1 MLTFS
6 FTHTPLNSLHAMKS
20 LCIYCGSSLGHQPAY
35 AAAARELGQLL
46 AAQQIELIYGG
57 GRVGL
62 MGTLADAVLDAGG
75 RVQGVIPQSLAD
87 REVAHLGL
95 TQLHVVDSMHQRK
108 ALMAEL
114 ADGFLALPGGL
125 GTFEELFEIWTWA
138 QLGMHAKPIGLL
150 NVAGYF
156 DLLLQFLD
164 HAVEQQL
171 LQPVHRQVLSVST
184 DPAEMLTLLRQAL
197 PASAPKWIDASQT

>member
-1 MLTFS
+1 
-6 FTHTPLNSLHAMKS
+6 MKS
-20 LCIYCGSSLGHQPAY
+20 LCVYCGSSSGSSPDY

-46 AAQQIELIYGG
+46 AAQQIELINGG

-62 MGTLADAVLDAGG
+62 MGVLDDAVLEAGG
-75 RVQGVIPQSLAD
+75 RVQGVIPQSLAN

-156 DLLLQFLD
+156 DLLLEFLD
-164 HAVEQQL
+164 HATDQQL
-171 LQPVHRQVLSVST
+171 LKPVHREVLSVST
-184 DPAEMLTLLRQAL
+184 DPEEMLTLLRQTL
-197 PASAPKWIDASQT
+197 PISAPKWIDASQT

>member
-1 MLTFS
+1 
-6 FTHTPLNSLHAMKS
+6 MKS
-20 LCIYCGSSLGHQPAY
+20 LCVYCGSSSGSDPAY

-87 REVAHLGL
+87 REVAHHGL
-95 TQLHVVDSMHQRK
+95 TQLHIVETMHQRK

-114 ADGFLALPGGL
+114 SDGFLALPGGL

-138 QLGMHAKPIGLL
+138 QLGMHGKPIGLL

-164 HAVEQQL
+164 HAVSQQL
-171 LQPVHRQVLSVST
+171 LKPVHRAVLSVST
-184 DPAEMLTLLRQAL
+184 GPAEMLRVLRQAS
-197 PASAPKWIDASQT
+197 PMWVPKWIDSSQT

>member
-1 MLTFS
+1 
-6 FTHTPLNSLHAMKS
+6 MKS
-20 LCIYCGSSLGHQPAY
+20 LCVYCGSSSGSVPAY
-35 AAAARELGQLL
+35 TAAARELGQLL

-62 MGTLADAVLDAGG
+62 MGVLADAVLDAGG

-95 TQLHVVDSMHQRK
+95 TRLHVVDSMHQRK

-156 DLLLQFLD
+156 DRLLQFLD

-171 LQPVHRQVLSVST
+171 LKPVHREMLIVSSDPNEMLAGLRQSLPVST
-184 DPAEMLTLLRQAL
+184 
-197 PASAPKWIDASQT
+197 PKWIDASQT

>member
-1 MLTFS
+1 M
-6 FTHTPLNSLHAMKS
+6 NSL
-20 LCIYCGSSLGHQPAY
+20 CVYCGSSSGSDPAY

-62 MGTLADAVLDAGG
+62 MGVLADAVLDAGG

-87 REVAHLGL
+87 REVAHHGL
-95 TQLHVVDSMHQRK
+95 TQLHVVDTMHQRK

-125 GTFEELFEIWTWA
+125 GTFEELFEVWTWA

-164 HAVEQQL
+164 HAVSQQL
-171 LQPVHRQVLSVST
+171 LKPVHRAVLSVSN
-184 DPAEMLTLLRQAL
+184 DPAEMLRMLCQAL
-197 PASAPKWIDASQT
+197 PVSEPKWIDASQT

>member
-1 MLTFS
+1 
-6 FTHTPLNSLHAMKS
+6 MKS
-20 LCIYCGSSLGHQPAY
+20 LCVYCGSSSGSSPAY

-62 MGTLADAVLDAGG
+62 MGVLADAVLEAGG
-75 RVQGVIPQSLAD
+75 RVQGVIPQSLAN

-156 DLLLQFLD
+156 DLLLEFLD
-164 HAVEQQL
+164 HATDQQL
-171 LQPVHRQVLSVST
+171 LKPVHREVLSVST
-184 DPAEMLTLLRQAL
+184 DPEEMLTLLRQTL
-197 PASAPKWIDASQT
+197 PISAPKWIDASQT

>member
-1 MLTFS
+1 
-6 FTHTPLNSLHAMKS
+6 MKS
-20 LCIYCGSSLGHQPAY
+20 LCVYCGSSSGSDPAY

-87 REVAHLGL
+87 REVAHHGL
-95 TQLHVVDSMHQRK
+95 TQLHIVETMHQRK

-114 ADGFLALPGGL
+114 SDGFLALPGGL

-138 QLGMHAKPIGLL
+138 QLGMHGKPIGLL

-156 DLLLQFLD
+156 DLLE
-164 HAVEQQL
+164 AI
-171 LQPVHRQVLSVST
+171 RK
-184 DPAEMLTLLRQAL
+184 AALT
-197 PASAPKWIDASQT
+197 

>member
-1 MLTFS
+1 
-6 FTHTPLNSLHAMKS
+6 MKS
-20 LCIYCGSSLGHQPAY
+20 LCVYCGSSSGCAPAY
-35 AAAARELGQLL
+35 TAAARELGQLL

-62 MGTLADAVLDAGG
+62 MGVLADAVLDAGG

-156 DLLLQFLD
+156 NLLLRFLD
-164 HAVEQQL
+164 HAVSHQL
-171 LQPVHRQVLSVST
+171 LKPVHREVLIVST
-184 DPAEMLTLLRQAL
+184 DPAEMLRMLRQAL
-197 PASAPKWIDASQT
+197 PVITPKWIDASQT

>member
-1 MLTFS
+1 
-6 FTHTPLNSLHAMKS
+6 MKS
-20 LCIYCGSSLGHQPAY
+20 LCVYCGSSSGSSPDY

-62 MGTLADAVLDAGG
+62 MGVLADAVLKAGG
-75 RVQGVIPQSLAD
+75 RVQGVIPQSLAN

-156 DLLLQFLD
+156 DLLLEFLD
-164 HAVEQQL
+164 HATDQQL
-171 LQPVHRQVLSVST
+171 LKPVHREVLSVST
-184 DPAEMLTLLRQAL
+184 DPEEMLTLLRQTL
-197 PASAPKWIDASQT
+197 PISAPKWIDASQT

>member
-1 MLTFS
+1 MDSRLT
-6 FTHTPLNSLHAMKS
+6 TENILMQS
-20 LCIYCGSSLGHQPAY
+20 LCVYCGSCSGIDPSFTS
-35 AAAARELGQLL
+35 AARELGQLL
-46 AAQQIELIYGG
+46 ASQQIELIYGG

-62 MGTLADAVLDAGG
+62 MGVLADAVLNAGG

-87 REVAHLGL
+87 REVAHHGL

-125 GTFEELFEIWTWA
+125 GTLEELFEIWTWA
-138 QLGMHAKPIGLL
+138 QLGMHNKPIGLL

-164 HAVEQQL
+164 HAMDQQL
-171 LQPVHRQVLSVST
+171 LKPVHRGVLSVST
-184 DPAEMLTLLRQAL
+184 EPAEILTLLRLAL
-197 PASAPKWIDASQT
+197 PVFAPKWIDDTQT

>member
-1 MLTFS
+1 
-6 FTHTPLNSLHAMKS
+6 MKS
-20 LCIYCGSSLGHQPAY
+20 LCVYCGSSSGSVPAY
-35 AAAARELGQLL
+35 TAAARELGQLL

-62 MGTLADAVLDAGG
+62 MGVLADAVLDAGG

-95 TQLHVVDSMHQRK
+95 TRLHVVDSMHQRK

-156 DLLLQFLD
+156 DRLLQFLD

-171 LQPVHRQVLSVST
+171 LKPVHR
-184 DPAEMLTLLRQAL
+184 EMLIVSSDPNEMLAGLRQAL
-197 PASAPKWIDASQT
+197 PVSIPKWIDASQT

>member
-1 MLTFS
+1 
-6 FTHTPLNSLHAMKS
+6 MKS
-20 LCIYCGSSLGHQPAY
+20 LCVYCGSSSGSDPAY

-75 RVQGVIPQSLAD
+75 RVQGVIPQSLAN
-87 REVAHLGL
+87 REVAHHGL
-95 TQLHVVDSMHQRK
+95 THLHVVETMHQRK

-114 ADGFLALPGGL
+114 SDSFLALPGGL

-138 QLGMHAKPIGLL
+138 QLGMHAQPIGLL

-156 DLLLQFLD
+156 DLLLRFLD
-164 HAVEQQL
+164 HAVSHQL
-171 LQPVHRQVLSVST
+171 LKPVHREVLIVST
-184 DPAEMLTLLRQAL
+184 DPAEILRMLRQSL
-197 PASAPKWIDASQT
+197 PVTTPKWIDASQT

>member
-1 MLTFS
+1 
-6 FTHTPLNSLHAMKS
+6 
-20 LCIYCGSSLGHQPAY
+20 
-35 AAAARELGQLL
+35 
-46 AAQQIELIYGG
+46 
-57 GRVGL
+57 
-62 MGTLADAVLDAGG
+62 
-75 RVQGVIPQSLAD
+75 
-87 REVAHLGL
+87 
-95 TQLHVVDSMHQRK
+95 MHQRK

-171 LQPVHRQVLSVST
+171 LKPVHRGVLCVST
-184 DPAEMLTLLRQAL
+184 DPAEMLMQLCRAL
-197 PASAPKWIDASQT
+197 PVSTPKWIDASQT

>member
-1 MLTFS
+1 M
-6 FTHTPLNSLHAMKS
+6 NSL
-20 LCIYCGSSLGHQPAY
+20 CVYCGSSSGSEPAY

-75 RVQGVIPQSLAD
+75 RVQGVIPQSLAN
-87 REVAHLGL
+87 REVAHHGL
-95 TQLHVVDSMHQRK
+95 TQLHIVETMHQRK

-114 ADGFLALPGGL
+114 SDGFLALPGGL
-125 GTFEELFEIWTWA
+125 GTIEELFEICSWA
-138 QLGMHAKPIGLL
+138 QLGMHAQPIGLL

-156 DLLLQFLD
+156 DLLLRFLD
-164 HAVEQQL
+164 HAVSHQL
-171 LQPVHRQVLSVST
+171 LKPVHREVLIVST
-184 DPAEMLTLLRQAL
+184 DPAEMLRMLRQAL
-197 PASAPKWIDASQT
+197 PVSAPKWIDASQT